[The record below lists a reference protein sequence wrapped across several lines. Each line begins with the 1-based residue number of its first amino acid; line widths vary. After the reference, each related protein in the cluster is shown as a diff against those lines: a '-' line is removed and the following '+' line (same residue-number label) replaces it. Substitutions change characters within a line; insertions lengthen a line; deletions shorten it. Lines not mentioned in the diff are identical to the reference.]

1 MKNLYVMTLAA
12 LAALSAFAGGNCEQ
26 RAAGLK
32 SSQSVTL
39 VPEYDPEEEDPELKY
54 NEDSGVGYYKIR
66 LSKGSACT
74 IWIEGGNAVDM
85 DLDVGTSMD
94 DENAPWADFEMTEE
108 FSNGNI
114 KAAYLYADSWDMEE
128 DPGSGTF
135 YVCVSG
141 DVGLTTTLKYVNG
154 IQSFTQVGELDS
166 PKSITFADSEKKTDS
181 LNTVTDIGEYWFK
194 AKFTKG
200 RKYALWTTGGQIDSN
215 LDISFEEEDGI
226 HVEQDYSYTKTND
239 VRYFVIAD
247 ETVTKK
253 FNVMGEYGQSFRLY
267 YKSIP
272 VRAPSKHAF
281 VELTSE
287 NSYQALI
294 QPGRLNAGNDFYDQ
308 VADETLCRIFLNKG
322 DRRVFETS
330 NATGPIALAIYD
342 SKGNV
347 LAFNETMDGVG
358 NDCRAVV
365 KASADDY
372 YYVGVYDPSLD
383 VNSVSSMENVTLATY
398 NADDIELADAFDRE
412 DDEYKTA
419 TKLIAVPGSADSD
432 VVETAEAAGFASGP
446 HAFNAGDWYD
456 VYAIACR
463 KGVTYRLRAA
473 FADPET
479 TSHMTLGF
487 KLFYI
492 ADGKE
497 KSVNVDDAV
506 LMPFA
511 SDESELVFEASANRT
526 YYLRVFVQ
534 EGLGLDFPEHV
545 VCALAQKSG
554 VELGVLRVKT
564 KGAEGKWYVSPD
576 KDYYSNGA
584 AVNVVGSQKIVFAAV
599 DGFSTA
605 TNQTVQVIPGATV
618 TELVG
623 VYNDSYDRYQVTKN
637 KKKVWVTDD
646 SVSGATAG
654 AVAISATKGA
664 VKTAKRTLWA
674 DDPVDNF
681 RFTAAAGLY
690 YNFNLEDT
698 TLEGA
703 GDAVFRI
710 LKDGEIVLGPTN
722 TLSKH
727 VFDPGDYI
735 LAVTHAD
742 EATKKDSSY
751 ELKYST
757 FNVGAVKFAASSYS
771 VEENEE
777 YVTLKVQRTA
787 SEGVVRV
794 NWATLAGTNAVEAL
808 NAKPGEEYY
817 PTNGIIAWAA
827 GDMKDKTIKVRL
839 LPDLV
844 AMVESNKMFT
854 VELWGMD
861 PDDVAD
867 DEFAAV
873 ITRSSAKITLGEAT
887 KKAAGTVTAVAYGI
901 DETPFSNTK
910 KPTMTVKAGEPAEI
924 VLRRSSYTAAT
935 KVAVKVTA
943 VSDKKKYGDTA
954 AAGTDFESFSTIVEW
969 DDESDDDQP
978 VSIGTLARDNDFT
991 VSRQFTVTLSAVTTG
1006 AYKGWS
1012 KPSLTSSKVTVKIA
1026 NDTAVQSFSSFA
1038 KAIKSNGV
1046 TASAKGTWVKDDDG
1060 SLVSKPSG
1068 SAGVTFTVNGPGLF
1082 VADPSI
1088 DGCGILKCKIGKGA
1102 SFDVAGKIAKIV
1114 PSGKQD
1120 IVFSLTD
1127 AEGASAVSFAPFENG
1142 MPYKWVPFAD
1152 VKPFSPVSKSMVNT
1166 NFNRIVWSV
1175 PEELED
1181 EDVFFR
1187 VRFGTDK
1194 SPKNVLTNVTEDS
1207 SCEIPAGTLTAGKTW
1222 YWTLDFACPEGGSES
1237 LNDPALVKWTPG
1249 PTVWRFT
1256 TPSAKADVTVV
1267 DGVDSFGNDFSTTL
1281 DVDGEYRAETA
1292 LRLMQGVKASFEVMG
1307 ADADEVGLVEARLLA
1322 GALPSGLKLNAK
1334 KGTITGTP
1342 TKAGDYVAVLQI
1354 ATGTAKKPVWATSV
1368 TLRITVMPIG
1378 TSVGTF
1384 RGVIKEDGSAL
1395 ELGAPKLGFVT
1406 FTVASSG
1413 KLTAK
1418 VSVAGKSY
1426 SYSATGFDEV
1436 YDYDDGAVGA
1446 DKRLRATMT
1455 LTQKTTNG
1463 KTGSQKKTTGT
1474 YMNELLVE
1482 LPDGAST
1489 NLSAIAE
1496 TAGNLSLRMYVPNS
1510 KATAVTETDYVGT
1523 LYRAN
1528 SGNAEC
1534 KAMLKEFEGYYT
1546 VTFAH
1551 DAIPEDGVPA
1561 GHGYATLNVSDK
1573 GAVTLSGRL
1582 ADGTSLSA
1590 SSYGTLVGDYNGDAT
1605 ECVMYIP
1612 LYKGTSSYAFGGVAK
1627 IVWGEDEGYK
1637 VSILEASEP
1646 LVWYKD
1652 GASASADGV
1661 GFEMPLYP
1669 AGGWYN
1675 TIDNLQRY
1683 YLDYDFMLDG
1693 IGVTLFGNSVK
1704 LAAKTG
1710 DTVSSVTYS
1719 LNRTTGVASGTLTYN
1734 KVKELK
1740 HYGILTFYRDSTPLA
1755 DDVWTAGFFMP
1766 KNSKWKESL
1775 PFDILY
1781 SEMDRDWTELEQPS
1795 ESEK

>member
-1 MKNLYVMTLAA
+1 MKKFIVSAFA
-12 LAALSAFAGGNCEQ
+12 VLAALSAYSGGNCES
-26 RAAGLK
+26 RAVSLK

-39 VPEYDPEEEDPELKY
+39 VPEYDPEFKEYYEDY
-54 NEDSGVGYYKIR
+54 GVGYYKIR
-66 LSKGSACT
+66 LSKGAACS
-74 IWIEGGNAVDM
+74 IWIEGGGASEM
-85 DLDVGTSMD
+85 DISVETSFD
-94 DENAPWADFEMTEE
+94 DENAPFASFDYEE
-108 FSNGNI
+108 FNNGNI
-114 KAAYLYADSWDMEE
+114 KVAYLYSDSWDEE
-128 DPGSGTF
+128 DPSSGTY
-135 YVCVSG
+135 YVCVDG
-141 DVGLTTTLKYVNG
+141 DVGATTTLRYTSG
-154 IQSFTQVGELDS
+154 IQSFAQIGEENS
-166 PKSITFADSEKKTDS
+166 PASITFSNSEKKTDS
-181 LNTVTDIGEYWFK
+181 LKTVTDFGEYYFK

-200 RKYALWTTGGQIDSN
+200 RKYVLWTTGAKADN
-215 LDISFEEEDGI
+215 ALDITFEEEDGLI
-226 HVEQDYSYTKTND
+226 VEQDLNYDNANN
-239 VRYFVIAD
+239 VRYYVIA
-247 ETVTKK
+247 EKTVTEK
-253 FNVMGEYGQSFRLY
+253 FRVSGDEYGQSFRLC
-267 YKSIP
+267 YKSVP
-272 VRAPSKHAF
+272 TRLPAKHKF
-281 VELTSE
+281 VDLTADNLYSV
-287 NSYQALI
+287 AV
-294 QPGRLNAGNDFYDQ
+294 QPGRLNDSNDFYDQ
-308 VADETLCRIFLNKG
+308 VADESLCRISLKKG
-322 DRRVFETS
+322 DRRVFETA
-330 NATGPIALAIYD
+330 NAKGSIALAAYD
-342 SKGNV
+342 SDGNV
-347 LAFNETMDGVG
+347 IAFNESLDLESH
-358 NDCRAVV
+358 DCRIAFN
-365 KASADDY
+365 ASADGY
-372 YYVGVYDPSLD
+372 YYVGVYEPGLAISD
-383 VNSVSSMENVTLATY
+383 VPSMEKVTLKAY
-398 NADDIELADAFDRE
+398 NADDIEVADAFDRV
-412 DDEYKTA
+412 DDTYKTA
-419 TKLIAVPGSADSD
+419 TKLIAVPGNADSD
-432 VVETAEAAGFASGP
+432 VVETAKAAGFASGS

-463 KGVTYRLRAA
+463 EGVTYRLRAA
-473 FADPET
+473 FADDGV
-479 TSHMTLGF
+479 SSRLSLGC

-492 ADGKE
+492 SDGKE
-497 KSVNVDDAV
+497 KAV
-506 LMPFA
+506 SLNEGVLEEGISFK
-511 SDESELVFEASANRT
+511 ASANRT
-526 YYLRVFVQ
+526 YYLRVFVE
-534 EGLGLDFPEHV
+534 EGVGLDFPDHV
-545 VCALAQKSG
+545 VCAVAQKSG

-564 KGAEGKWYVSPD
+564 KGAEGKWYIGSD
-576 KDYYSNGA
+576 KKYYPNGA
-584 AVNVVGSQKIVFAAV
+584 AVNVVGAQKVVFAAV

-605 TNQTVQVIPGATV
+605 TNQTVQVDPGVTV
-618 TELVG
+618 TEVVG

-646 SVSGATAG
+646 SVSGANAG
-654 AVAISATKGA
+654 AVSISATKGA

-681 RFTAAAGLY
+681 KFTATAGLY
-690 YNFNLEDT
+690 YSFNLEDT

-703 GDAVFRI
+703 GDAVFSI

-727 VFDPGDYI
+727 VFDAGDYI

-742 EATKKDSSY
+742 ETAKKDSSY

-771 VEENEE
+771 IKENEE

-794 NWATLAGTNAVEAL
+794 NWATQAGTNDVEAL

-817 PTNGIIAWAA
+817 PTNGIITWAA
-827 GDMKDKTIKVRL
+827 GDKKDKTIKVRL

-844 AMVESNKMFT
+844 ATVESNKMFT

-867 DEFAAV
+867 DEFAAA
-873 ITRSSAKITLGEAT
+873 ITRPSARVTLGEAT
-887 KKAAGTVTAVAYGI
+887 KKAAGKVTAVAYGI
-901 DETPFSNTK
+901 EETPFSNTK
-910 KPTMTVKAGEPAEI
+910 KPVMTVKAGESADI

-935 KVAVKVTA
+935 KIAVKVTA

-954 AAGTDFESFSTIVEW
+954 ASGKDFETFSTVVEW
-969 DDESDDDQP
+969 DDESDDDQI
-978 VSIGTLARDNDFT
+978 VSIPTLSRDNDFT

-1006 AYKGWS
+1006 AYKGWN
-1012 KPSLTSSKVTVKIA
+1012 KPSFTSSKVTVKIA

-1038 KAIKSNGV
+1038 KAMKSDGV
-1046 TASAKGTWVKDDDG
+1046 TASAKGTWVKDDG
-1060 SLVSKPSG
+1060 GNLVSKPSG
-1068 SAGVTFTVNGPGLF
+1068 SASVTFAVVGPGLF

-1088 DGCGILKCKIGKGA
+1088 DGCGTLKCKIGKGA
-1102 SFDVAGKIAKIV
+1102 SFDVAEKMAKIV
-1114 PSGKQD
+1114 PAGKQN
-1120 IVFSLTD
+1120 IVFSLSD
-1127 AEGASAVSFAPFENG
+1127 ADGASSVAFAPFENG

-1152 VKPFSPVSKSMVNT
+1152 VKPYSPVSKSMVNT
-1166 NFNRIVWSV
+1166 NFNRIVWTV
-1175 PEELED
+1175 PAELED
-1181 EDVFFR
+1181 EDIFFR

-1194 SPKNVLTNVTEDS
+1194 SPKNVLTNVTVDS
-1207 SCEIPAGTLTAGKTW
+1207 SCEIPGGTLTAGKTW
-1222 YWTLDFACPEGGSES
+1222 YWTLDFACPEDRNEA
-1237 LNDPALVKWTPG
+1237 LNDPSSIKWTAG
-1249 PTVWRFT
+1249 PTVWRFS
-1256 TPSAKADVTVV
+1256 TPSAKADITVV
-1267 DGVDSFGNDFSTTL
+1267 DGVDPFGNDFSTSLT
-1281 DVDGEYRAETA
+1281 DGEYRAETA
-1292 LRLMQGVKASFEVMG
+1292 LQLMQGVKTSFEVMG
-1307 ADADEVGLVEARLLA
+1307 AYSDEDGLVESRLLA
-1322 GALPSGLKLNAK
+1322 GSLPSGLKLNVK
-1334 KGTITGTP
+1334 KGTISGTP

-1354 ATGTAKKPVWATSV
+1354 ATGTAKKPIWATSV
-1368 TLRITVMPIG
+1368 TLRITVKPSG

-1426 SYSATGFDEV
+1426 TYSATGFDEV
-1436 YDYDDGAVGA
+1436 FGYDEGAVGV

-1455 LTQKTTNG
+1455 LKQKTTNG

-1474 YMNELLVE
+1474 YTNELVVE

-1496 TAGNLSLRMYVPNS
+1496 TEGTLSLHMYVPNS
-1510 KATAVTETDYVGT
+1510 KGTAVTETDYIGT
-1523 LYRAN
+1523 LYRSN

-1546 VTFAH
+1546 VAFAH
-1551 DAIPEDGVPA
+1551 DAVPEDGVPA
-1561 GHGYATLNVSDK
+1561 GHGYATLKVSDK

-1590 SSYGTLVGDYNGDAT
+1590 SSYGTLVGDYEGDAT
-1605 ECVMYIP
+1605 ECVMYVP
-1612 LYKGTSSYAFGGVAK
+1612 LYKGSSSYAFGGVAK

-1637 VSILEASEP
+1637 VSIFDATEP

-1675 TIDNLQRY
+1675 TLDNLQRY
-1683 YLDYDFMLDG
+1683 YLDCDFMLDG

-1704 LAAKTG
+1704 LSSKTG
-1710 DTVSSVTYS
+1710 ETVSSVTYS
-1719 LNRTTGVASGTLTYN
+1719 IKRATGVASGTLTYN
-1734 KVKELK
+1734 KVKKLK

-1781 SEMDRDWTELEQPS
+1781 SEMDRDWTELEQPA

>member
-1 MKNLYVMTLAA
+1 MKNFIVSA
-12 LAALSAFAGGNCEQ
+12 LVVFAALSAYSGGNCES
-26 RAAGLK
+26 RAVSLK

-39 VPEYDPEEEDPELKY
+39 VPEYDPEFKEY
-54 NEDSGVGYYKIR
+54 YEDSGVGYYKIR
-66 LSKGSACT
+66 LSRGSSCT
-74 IWIEGGNAVDM
+74 IWIEGGGASEM
-85 DLDVGTSMD
+85 DISVETSFE
-94 DENAPWADFEMTEE
+94 DENAPWASFEYEE
-108 FSNGNI
+108 FNNGNI
-114 KAAYLYADSWDMEE
+114 KAAYLYSDSWDEE
-128 DPGSGTF
+128 DPSSGTF
-135 YVCVSG
+135 YVCVEG
-141 DVGLTTTLKYVNG
+141 EVDATTTLRYVSG

-181 LNTVTDIGEYWFK
+181 LKTVTDIGEYWFK

-239 VRYFVIAD
+239 VRYFVIAE

-253 FNVMGEYGQSFRLY
+253 FCVSGDEYGKSFRLY
-267 YKSIP
+267 YKSVP
-272 VRAPSKHAF
+272 TRLPSKHPF
-281 VELTSE
+281 EDLTEE
-287 NSYQALI
+287 NLYSANV

-308 VADETLCRIFLNKG
+308 VADETLCRISLKKG
-322 DRRVFETS
+322 DRRVFETA
-330 NATGPIALAIYD
+330 NAKGSIVLAAYD

-347 LAFNETMDGVG
+347 IASNDSVDGENHDCRVAFN
-358 NDCRAVV
+358 
-365 KASADDY
+365 ASADGY
-372 YYVGVYDPSLD
+372 YYVGVYEPGLAISD
-383 VNSVSSMENVTLATY
+383 VPSMEKVTLKAY
-398 NADDIELADAFDRE
+398 NADDIEVADEFDRV

-419 TKLIAVPGSADSD
+419 TKLIAVPGSADSG
-432 VVETAEAAGFASGP
+432 VVETAKAANLASGP

-463 KGVTYRLRAA
+463 KDVTYRLRAA
-473 FADPET
+473 FADEGM
-479 TSHMTLGF
+479 SSRFTLGC

-492 ADGKE
+492 SDGKE
-497 KSVNVDDAV
+497 KSVSLNEGV
-506 LMPFA
+506 LMPFS
-511 SDESELVFEASANRT
+511 SDEEEISFKATANRT

-534 EGLGLDFPEHV
+534 EGIGLDFPEHV

-554 VELGVLRVKT
+554 VELGMLRVKT

-576 KDYYSNGA
+576 KNYYPNGA

-605 TNQTVQVIPGATV
+605 TNQTVQVAPGATV
-618 TELVG
+618 TEVVG
-623 VYNDSYDRYQVTKN
+623 VYNDSYDRYQVTRN

-646 SVSGATAG
+646 SVSGANAG
-654 AVAISATKGA
+654 AVSISATKGA
-664 VKTAKRTLWA
+664 VKTAKRTLWT
-674 DDPVDNF
+674 DDPADNF
-681 RFTAAAGLY
+681 KFSATDGLF
-690 YNFNLEDT
+690 YNINLVDT
-698 TLEGA
+698 TLDGA
-703 GDAVFRI
+703 GDAVFSI
-710 LKDGEIVLGPTN
+710 LKDGEVVLGPTN

-727 VFDPGDYI
+727 VFDAGDYI

-742 EATKKDSSY
+742 ETAKKDSSY

-771 VEENEE
+771 AKENEE

-817 PTNGIIAWAA
+817 PTNGIITWAA
-827 GDMKDKTIKVRL
+827 GDKKDKTIKVRL

-844 AMVESNKMFT
+844 ATVESNKTFT

-873 ITRSSAKITLGEAT
+873 ITRPSAKVTLGEAT
-887 KKAAGTVTAVAYGI
+887 KKAAGKVTAVAYGI
-901 DETPFSNTK
+901 EETPFSNTK
-910 KPTMTVKAGEPAEI
+910 KPVMTVKAGETADI

-935 KVAVKVTA
+935 KIAVKVTA

-954 AAGTDFESFSTIVEW
+954 ASGKDFEPFSQIVEW
-969 DDESDDDQP
+969 DDESDDDQI
-978 VSIGTLARDNDFT
+978 VSIPTLPRDNDFT

-1006 AYKGWS
+1006 AYKGWN
-1012 KPSLTSSKVTVKIA
+1012 KPSITSSKVTVKIA

-1038 KAIKSNGV
+1038 KAMKSDGV
-1046 TASAKGTWVKDDDG
+1046 TASAKGTWVKDDG
-1060 SLVSKPSG
+1060 GNLVSKPSG
-1068 SAGVTFTVNGPGLF
+1068 SASVTFAVVGPGLF

-1088 DGCGILKCKIGKGA
+1088 DGCGTLKCKIGKGA
-1102 SFDVAGKIAKIV
+1102 SFEVAEKMAKIV
-1114 PSGKQD
+1114 PAGKQN
-1120 IVFSLTD
+1120 IVFSLSD
-1127 AEGASAVSFAPFENG
+1127 ADGASSVAFAPFENG

-1152 VKPFSPVSKSMVNT
+1152 VKPYSPVSKSMVNT

-1175 PEELED
+1175 PEELVD

-1194 SPKNVLTNVTEDS
+1194 SPKNVLTNATVDS
-1207 SCEIPAGTLTAGKTW
+1207 SCEIPEGTLTAGKTW
-1222 YWTLDFACPEGGSES
+1222 YWTLDFACPEGGNEA
-1237 LNDPALVKWTPG
+1237 LNDPASIKWTAG
-1249 PTVWRFT
+1249 PTVWRFS

-1267 DGVDSFGNDFSTTL
+1267 DGVDPFGKDFSTKL
-1281 DVDGEYRAETA
+1281 EVEGEYKADTA
-1292 LRLMQGVKASFEVMG
+1292 LQLMQGVKTSFEVMG
-1307 ADADEVGLVEARLLA
+1307 AAASDKFAEARLLA

-1334 KGTITGTP
+1334 KGTISGTP

-1354 ATGTAKKPVWATSV
+1354 ATGTAKNPVWATSV
-1368 TLRITVMPIG
+1368 TLRMTVMPSG

-1384 RGVIKEDGSAL
+1384 RGVIREDGSAL

-1426 SYSATGFDEV
+1426 TYSATGFDEV
-1436 YDYDDGAVGA
+1436 FGYDDGAVGA

-1463 KTGSQKKTTGT
+1463 KTGTQKKITGT
-1474 YMNELLVE
+1474 YTNELVVE

-1496 TAGNLSLRMYVPNS
+1496 TEGTLSLHMYVPNS
-1510 KATAVTETDYVGT
+1510 KGTAVTETDYIGT
-1523 LYRAN
+1523 LYRSN

-1546 VTFAH
+1546 VALAH

-1561 GHGYATLNVSDK
+1561 GHGYATLKVSDK

-1590 SSYGTLVGDYNGDAT
+1590 SSYGTLVGDYEGDAT
-1605 ECVMYIP
+1605 ECVMYVP
-1612 LYKGTSSYAFGGVAK
+1612 LYKGSSSYAFGGVAK
-1627 IVWGEDEGYK
+1627 IVWRDDEGYK
-1637 VSILEASEP
+1637 VSIFDATDP

-1675 TIDNLQRY
+1675 TLDNLQRY

-1734 KVKELK
+1734 KVKKLK

-1755 DDVWTAGFFMP
+1755 DEVWTAGFFMP

-1781 SEMDRDWTELEQPS
+1781 SEMDRDWTELEQPL